1 MITKKIFVLI
11 ILLATIALVGCGRS
25 NNQAAVTGVIAHT
38 HSMTLDVGYVVTVQ
52 LEDTTKTDAPGKKI
66 AEQVI
71 KSQGEVLPMPFE
83 IIYEPGKINSEHTYT
98 IRVKIEDSTGKMLY
112 TNNTSVPVITN
123 GNPVHNVDVIVVLVN
138 G

>member
-1 MITKKIFVLI
+1 
-11 ILLATIALVGCGRS
+11 
-25 NNQAAVTGVIAHT
+25 
-38 HSMTLDVGYVVTVQ
+38 MTLEVGYVIIVQ

-83 IIYEPGKINSEHTYT
+83 IIYEPGKINAEHTYS

-123 GNPVHNVDVIVVLVN
+123 GNPVHNIDVIVLLVN